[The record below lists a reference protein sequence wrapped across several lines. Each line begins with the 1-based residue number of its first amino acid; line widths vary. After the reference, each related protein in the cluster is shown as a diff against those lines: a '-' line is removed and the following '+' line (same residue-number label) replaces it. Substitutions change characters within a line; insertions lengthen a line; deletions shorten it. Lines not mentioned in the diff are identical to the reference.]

1 MQPTL
6 YDMQAYCEKM
16 GYTIRARW
24 EKGVG
29 KLRLIRHKNGQ
40 LESEYEGLINYAD
53 APKVYS
59 QRYQELY
66 DFLTKK

>member
-1 MQPTL
+1 MRAAL
-6 YDMQAYCEKM
+6 YDRQAYCEKM

-29 KLRLIRHKNGQ
+29 KLRLIRYKNGQ
-40 LESEYEGLINYAD
+40 LETEYEELVSYANV
-53 APKVYS
+53 PKVYA
-59 QRYQELY
+59 QRYEELY